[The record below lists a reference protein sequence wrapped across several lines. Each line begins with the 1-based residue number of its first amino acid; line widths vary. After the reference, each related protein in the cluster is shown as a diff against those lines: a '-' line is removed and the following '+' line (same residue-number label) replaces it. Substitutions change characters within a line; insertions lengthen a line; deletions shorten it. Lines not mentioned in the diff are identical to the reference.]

1 MNTQE
6 GTEKKS
12 KITIQ
17 SVDRALNI
25 VEFIAKNNGNCGLS
39 EISRSLGLNKAT
51 AYGLLSTLELF
62 GCANNCK
69 TIYGTVG
76 C

>member
-39 EISRSLGLNKAT
+39 EISRSLGLNNGIWT
-51 AYGLLSTLELF
+51 A
-62 GCANNCK
+62 
-69 TIYGTVG
+69 IYIRTT
-76 C
+76 